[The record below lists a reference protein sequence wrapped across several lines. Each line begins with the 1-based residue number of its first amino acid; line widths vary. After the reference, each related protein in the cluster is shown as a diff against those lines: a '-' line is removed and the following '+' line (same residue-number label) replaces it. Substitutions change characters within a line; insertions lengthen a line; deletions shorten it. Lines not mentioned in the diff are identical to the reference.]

1 LNEKGEISMTIN
13 AKPRDI
19 CQVDSVNMDKVKK
32 VKKEINEQMT
42 YDVAKIY
49 RALSD
54 PTRLKI
60 AQSLN
65 LVDELCVHDV
75 ATIVGSTTA
84 TASHHLRLL
93 RDLGLAKYR
102 KDGKLVFYSLDD
114 NHVKQ
119 LIDIA
124 FAHQKEVTTRD

>member
-1 LNEKGEISMTIN
+1 MATNSKIT
-13 AKPRDI
+13 DI
-19 CQVDSVNMDKVKK
+19 CQVDCGDLNKVQK
-32 VKKEINEQMT
+32 VQQEIDDVMT
-42 YDVAKIY
+42 FDVAKIY

-60 AQSLN
+60 AQALN
-65 LVDELCVHDV
+65 MVEELCVHDV
-75 ATIVGSTTA
+75 ATIVQSTTA

-102 KDGKLVFYSLDD
+102 KEGKQVFYSLDD

-124 FAHQKEVTTRD
+124 FAHQKEVKDRG